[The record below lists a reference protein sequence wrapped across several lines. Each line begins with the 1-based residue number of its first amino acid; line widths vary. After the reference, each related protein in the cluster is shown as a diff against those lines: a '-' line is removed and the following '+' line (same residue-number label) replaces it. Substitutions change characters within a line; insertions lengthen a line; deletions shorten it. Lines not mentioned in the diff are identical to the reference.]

1 MGFLFLFP
9 LLTRGPVGARS
20 ERTACW
26 ERIFALSPTHGM
38 LSILHEFTQGRAS
51 KFLHSVSPALIS
63 DLPNASIVSAMHVA
77 NADAPSLQATG
88 DILS

>member
-26 ERIFALSPTHGM
+26 ERIFALSPTRGM
-38 LSILHEFTQGRAS
+38 LSIFHEFTQAEPPS
-51 KFLHSVSPALIS
+51 SSTLFLQLLIS
-63 DLPNASIVSAMHVA
+63 DLPNASIVSAIHDA
-77 NADAPSLQATG
+77 DADAPSPQATG